1 MPDESR
7 PMYKAVCANCGK
19 SCEVPFRP
27 SGDRP
32 VYCRDC
38 FRARS
43 EGGGG
48 APKQGGASATSSSPR
63 PSSQGAPRPSD
74 GLSAQVSAMS
84 TKLDR
89 LLALMQESGI
99 EDCGNAQNCV
109 KVCPKGIPLVASIIE
124 TNREISLNLL
134 HLLKK

>member
-7 PMYKAVCANCGK
+7 SMYKSVCANCGK
-19 SCEVPFRP
+19 SCEVPFKP

-38 FRARS
+38 FRERS

-89 LLALMQESGI
+89 LLALME
-99 EDCGNAQNCV
+99 NASS
-109 KVCPKGIPLVASIIE
+109 PAPHASRQ
-124 TNREISLNLL
+124 TG
-134 HLLKK
+134 KKTASKKKMPARKK